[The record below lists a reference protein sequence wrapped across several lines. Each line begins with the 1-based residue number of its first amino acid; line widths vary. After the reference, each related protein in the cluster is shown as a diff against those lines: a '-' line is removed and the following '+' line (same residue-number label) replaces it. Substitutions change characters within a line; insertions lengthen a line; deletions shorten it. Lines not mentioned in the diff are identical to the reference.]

1 MKAKLILFIILM
13 TVIPILTSAQTKS
26 GDDSSPTKPTGT
38 ADSLLPDPSTT
49 NVPTGPGSIGP
60 QDVLQEYQT
69 VMVSITQTFTENIAG
84 ITEAVQ
90 EGKMSTEEG
99 KTSSAQQYL
108 IAQMQFQLLSAWRQM
123 EKQDLAKVPAPDD
136 KSEASPTDDN
146 QIVLVELP
154 FSSFELTEGVAEHL
168 NLTESQKEAI
178 QQVMARER
186 HKMEPLFAQLR
197 SVREKL
203 LALDVQHSNKKD
215 IKTLADAQA
224 ALLAKFIVAN
234 ARMQSEIYKL
244 LTPEQQKKLDDL
256 KRSGESGT
264 IASR

>member
-13 TVIPILTSAQTKS
+13 TVTPVLSSAQTNS
-26 GDDSSPTKPTGT
+26 GDGSALTDRPGT
-38 ADSLLPDPSTT
+38 TDSLLPDSGPT
-49 NVPTGPGSIGP
+49 NVPEGPGFLGP
-60 QDVLQEYQT
+60 QEVLQEYQA
-69 VMVSITQTFTENIAG
+69 VMAAITQKFSASLAE

-90 EGKMSTEEG
+90 QGKMSSEEG

-108 IAQMQFQLLSAWRQM
+108 IAQMQFQLLSAWREM
-123 EKQDLAKVPAPDD
+123 DKQDQAKVVAPDHN
-136 KSEASPTDDN
+136 SEAPPTEDN

-168 NLTESQKEAI
+168 GLTQSQKEAI

-186 HKMEPLFAQLR
+186 HNMEPLFAQLR

-215 IKTLADAQA
+215 IKTLADQQA

-234 ARMQSEIYKL
+234 ARMQSQIYRL
-244 LTPEQQKKLDDL
+244 LTPEQQRKLDDL
-256 KRSGESGT
+256 KRSGESRAV
-264 IASR
+264 ASR